1 MQNGWQ
7 LMQNYVL
14 GVKKLSKE
22 APVVILWHV
31 SAVKV
36 FAICA
41 QNHGNQII
49 KIILNVTY
57 TKKVLSK
64 M

>member
-22 APVVILWHV
+22 APVVILWLV

-36 FAICA
+36 FAIYA
-41 QNHGNQII
+41 QNHGSQII
-49 KIILNVTY
+49 KIILNVTS
-57 TKKVLSK
+57 TKKVHSK